1 MTEPV
6 IQPVPKP
13 ARIVVITTG
22 GTIATSTDSAG
33 IRHPTRTGVELTA
46 GLDIE
51 ADTEVIDLLAV
62 DSAQLTPA
70 DWGRIASAAADAAS
84 TADGVVITHGTD
96 TLEETALWLD
106 LNYSGTAPVVLTGAQ
121 HSSDAPDADGPGNLR
136 DAVTV
141 AASPAAG
148 GLGVLV
154 SFAGEVFQPL
164 GLRKVST
171 SDLNGFAGVR
181 IGEVG
186 RHGFVRRSA
195 KSHPYLGRL
204 DAATAP
210 RVDIVAA
217 YPGADGAAIDAC
229 VAAGARAIVVAAVGS
244 GNAGAAVIEAVRRHC
259 REGIVVAVS
268 SRVPDGVIRAA
279 YGPAH
284 QLVEAGAHVLPNIR
298 PAQGRVLL
306 MAALAA
312 GAPVRDV
319 IENWG

>member
-268 SRVPDGVIRAA
+268 SRVPDGAIRAA

-319 IENWG
+319 IDKWG